1 MSVFTMLRHSQRYHL
16 QHLSSLLLQLDQTLT
31 GTYVRLTPIPSLTKT
46 HQAVNSNSALPAPHL
61 TTPCKT
67 VPNISICHMRSDGD
81 SFLNKGVVST
91 ALGLDTVATIVNR
104 GTHVDTA
111 RHDIIHPCTRKALI
125 LNTWSHTH
133 LLHTVRYRLRLSRN
147 IWRDLAPPSP
157 AQQGP
162 VRYLNVSPT

>member
-1 MSVFTMLRHSQRYHL
+1 MLRHSQRYHL

-67 VPNISICHMRSDGD
+67 VPNISVCRTSSDGN
-81 SFLNKGVVST
+81 SFLKKGVFST
-91 ALGLDTVATIVNR
+91 ALGLDTMATIINL
-104 GTHVDTA
+104 GTHLGTA
-111 RHDIIHPCTRKALI
+111 RHDIIHPCNRKALI

-133 LLHTVRYRLRLSRN
+133 LLHTVLFRLRLSRN
-147 IWRDLAPPSP
+147 TWRVLAPPSL

-162 VRYLNVSPT
+162 VR